1 MKQFI
6 ARIAL
11 TIITVQNAGCSHS
24 LSVRNERGGSHSR
37 ISPFRGTIT
46 VRILSVLIPFLAL
59 LFPGIGRTGNYTN
72 FDVAIYIPV
81 GAVQHFENL
90 ENLTN
95 DWDRIHRQLKVDKV
109 YIEVQRNR
117 TLATDEELE
126 PVKKFF
132 VDRGVN
138 VAGGMAL
145 SDGGSGQFRSFCYTD
160 PDDRQFIKGA
170 AELAARHFDEIIQ
183 DDFFFVTT
191 KNDSDIA
198 AKGTNTWT
206 QFRLKLMDEAAE
218 NLIIKPARAVNPKVK
233 LIIKFPNWYE
243 HFQGLGYDLDQEP
256 KLFDGIYTGTET
268 RDPAMTDQ
276 HLQQYESYLIIRY
289 FDNIKPGGNGGGW
302 VDTYSIRDIDR
313 YAEQLWDTMFAK
325 ARQMMLFEWSAMS
338 RSIQPGDRAA
348 WQDLHTSFD
357 YNQLWQAW
365 TNNAPAGLPEP
376 TIARVAGY
384 ALEQV
389 DPFLGQLGNPIG
401 IAGYKPYQSTG
412 EDFLHNYLGMIG
424 IPMDLYPEFPTNA
437 GLVLLTE
444 SAKSDPDIVA
454 KIKGQLTAG
463 KSVVITSGLL
473 HALQH
478 RGIEDIVEVRYTD
491 HKVLAHEYSGG
502 FGSVLD
508 GGKNEDVL
516 FPEIF
521 FLTNDAW
528 PVVLHLANGNGY
540 PLLLMDRYSKGV
552 LYIWTMPENFTDLY
566 SLPPSV
572 TSAIK
577 NYVMRGFPIR
587 LDGPGQVALFAYD
600 NHTFI
605 VESYL
610 PAETD
615 VKVSLTGNFT
625 RLKNLVTGEV
635 ITAQAP
641 TQGQGRWR
649 EAEESRI
656 TFNVH
661 LLPHSYSVFVAEK

>member
-1 MKQFI
+1 MRNLF
-6 ARIAL
+6 
-11 TIITVQNAGCSHS
+11 CSIRP
-24 LSVRNERGGSHSR
+24 VAKTFVGS
-37 ISPFRGTIT
+37 
-46 VRILSVLIPFLAL
+46 ILLAAVCCCA
-59 LFPGIGRTGNYTN
+59 GNYTN
-72 FDVAIYIPV
+72 FNVAIYIPV
-81 GAVQHFENL
+81 GVVQRFENL

-95 DWDRIHRQLKVDKV
+95 DWNRINRQLKVDKV
-109 YIEVQRNR
+109 YIEAQRNR
-117 TLATDEELE
+117 TLATDAELE
-126 PVKKFF
+126 TVKKFF
-132 VDRGVN
+132 VDRGVK

-145 SDGGSGQFRSFCYTD
+145 SDGGFGQFHSFCYTD
-160 PDDRQFIKGA
+160 PADRQFIKQA

-183 DDFFFVTT
+183 DDFFFVST

-198 AKGTNTWT
+198 ARGTNTWT
-206 QFRLKLMDEAAE
+206 QFRLGLMDEAAE

-243 HFQGLGYDLDQEP
+243 HFQGLGYDLDREP

-268 RDPAMTDQ
+268 RDPASTDQ

-289 FDNIKPGGNGGGW
+289 FENIKPGGNGGGW
-302 VDTYSIRDIDR
+302 VDTFSIRYIDR
-313 YAEQLWDTMFAK
+313 YAEQLRDTMFAK
-325 ARQMMLFEWSAMS
+325 ARQMMLFEWSAMG
-338 RSIQPGDRAA
+338 RPIRPGEREA
-348 WQDLHTSFD
+348 WQDLQTSFD
-357 YNQLWQAW
+357 YNQLLQAW

-401 IAGYKPYQSTG
+401 IASYKPCQSTG
-412 EDFLHNYLGMIG
+412 EDFLHNYFGNIG
-424 IPMDLYPEFPTNA
+424 IPIDLHPEFPTNA
-437 GLVLLTE
+437 NLVLLTE
-444 SAKSDPDIVA
+444 CAKFDPAIVD

-478 RGIEDIVEVRYTD
+478 RGIEDIVEARYTD

-502 FGSVLD
+502 FGSGNGSVLA
-508 GGKNEDVL
+508 GGKNEDIL

-528 PVVLHLANGNGY
+528 PVVRLLANGNGY
-540 PLLLMDRYSKGV
+540 PLLLMDRYSKGI
-552 LYIWTMPENFTDLY
+552 LYIWTMPENFSDLY
-566 SLPPSV
+566 SLPPNV
-572 TSAIK
+572 TGAIK
-577 NYVMRGFPIR
+577 NYVLRGFPVR

-635 ITAQAP
+635 ITGQAP
-641 TQGQGRWR
+641 TQGRGRWR
-649 EAEESRI
+649 NNEESRMS
-656 TFNVH
+656 FNVH
-661 LLPHSYSVFVAEK
+661 LLPHSYSVFAAEK